1 MQTRRE
7 TKPKINPQGTICS
20 DYPDA
25 VQVIPLAELG
35 ILAVE
40 GSDAETLLHGQT
52 TCNVRRLLPGDHT
65 LGAVCTAKGRAVAVF
80 HLLKARDERF
90 LLVLPHSL
98 VDLLRKR
105 LQLFVLRSKVS
116 ITVETDQYSCYG
128 LIGPN
133 LEALEDRVR
142 RYRDGEVVTLTLP
155 ATSGSRVL
163 VIARG
168 DGEAFWGQCLTE
180 KFIPVPEE
188 RWKLEDIRMGV
199 PFFSAELSEEFVP
212 QMLNLELLGGI
223 SFTKG
228 CYIGQEI
235 VARAQYLGQIKRR
248 LYRFRLYSDTLP
260 TAGAPLFR
268 EGQDQPVGEVVC
280 IASAGGSAY
289 ELLAVGETEGMTSG
303 ALRFGSPEGPVL
315 VLLSLPYTDYS
326 FGRMTSARNEE
337 NHQGW

>member
-7 TKPKINPQGTICS
+7 TKPETTPQGTTCS
-20 DYPDA
+20 DHPDV
-25 VQVIPLAELG
+25 VQVVPLAELG

-52 TCNVRRLLPGDHT
+52 TCDVRRLLPGDHT

-80 HLLKARDERF
+80 HLLKAGDERF
-90 LLVLPHSL
+90 LLLLPHSL
-98 VDLLRKR
+98 VDPLRKR
-105 LQLFVLRSKVS
+105 LQLFVLRSKVT
-116 ITVETDQYSCYG
+116 ITDETNRYSRYG

-133 LEALEDRVR
+133 LEALEDWVR

-168 DGEAFWGQCLTE
+168 DGEAFWNQCLTE
-180 KFIPVPEE
+180 ECIPAPEE

-199 PFFSAELSEEFVP
+199 PLFPAELSEEFVP

-228 CYIGQEI
+228 CYTGQEI

-248 LYRFRLYSDTLP
+248 LYRFRLHSDTLP
-260 TAGAPLFR
+260 LASAPIFR
-268 EGQDQPVGEVVC
+268 EGQGQPVGKVVC

-303 ALRFGSPEGPVL
+303 ALRFGAPEGPLL
-315 VLLSLPYTDYS
+315 VLLPLPHTDYS
-326 FGRMTSARNEE
+326 YGRMTSARNEE
-337 NHQGW
+337 NHQVR